1 MNKSFEEILDIKNP
15 TIASDEYLHDV
26 ILPGALFY
34 MNWVP
39 TPEARGLGYAPIM
52 GFVMIKEVKEDSIS
66 IMYQACNTIYDNT
79 ISAEV
84 IHLTRELM
92 ESETIRMIPLI
103 HKNIFNYK
111 EYEYMSNMITNCIVD
126 NFCSDYYT
134 KTEDNNDR

>member
-1 MNKSFEEILDIKNP
+1 MKKSFEELLDIKNP
-15 TIASDEYLHDV
+15 TIASDMYLRNV
-26 ILPGALFY
+26 IVPGALFY

-39 TPEARGLGYAPIM
+39 TPEAYGLGYAPIM

-66 IMYQACNTIYDNT
+66 IMYQVCNTIYDNT

-103 HKNIFNYK
+103 HKNIFNYE

-134 KTEDNNDR
+134 SKENKK

>member
-1 MNKSFEEILDIKNP
+1 MKTFEELLDIKNP
-15 TIASDEYLHDV
+15 TNESDEYLCNV
-26 ILPGALFY
+26 IVPGALFY

-39 TPEARGLGYAPIM
+39 TPDAYGLGYIPIM
-52 GFVMIKEVKEDSIS
+52 GFVMIEEVKEDSIS
-66 IMYQACNTIYDNT
+66 IMYQVCDMIHDNT
-79 ISAEV
+79 ISVEV

-103 HKNIFNYK
+103 HKNVFDYK

-134 KTEDNNDR
+134 SKENEK

>member
-1 MNKSFEEILDIKNP
+1 MKTFEELLDIKNP
-15 TIASDEYLHDV
+15 TNESDEYLCNV
-26 ILPGALFY
+26 IVPGALFY

-39 TPEARGLGYAPIM
+39 TPDAYGLGYIPIM
-52 GFVMIKEVKEDSIS
+52 GFVMIEEVKEDSIS
-66 IMYQACNTIYDNT
+66 IMYQVCDTIHDNT
-79 ISAEV
+79 ISVEV

-103 HKNIFNYK
+103 HKNVFDYK

-134 KTEDNNDR
+134 SKENEK